1 MSEAK
6 QLYDDL
12 LSALS
17 PILPRTVYQDVRR
30 VRTLAWAITGLC
42 LSHSV
47 QLSAWAEVAQS
58 RTHNAAR
65 RVRRFSRWLH
75 HPAIVPAQWYRPVI
89 QAALSGWPVDQRLFI
104 ALDTT
109 ALTPFVLIR
118 ACLVYRGRAIPLAW
132 RAMRHRSTK
141 GSVLKPISL
150 CSIRFV
156 LSCPQDIGSHCWL
169 TAALC
174 MSDCSTTCEST
185 SGTVACACQ
194 ATPWSI
200 CRLSR
205 SLPSETCVPRHGE
218 SRFFQ
223 KVSILGA
230 AVGPVSLA
238 LACLLDQP
246 DDPWFVVS
254 DEPTDAKTLDEYG
267 LRFDIEETFRDEKSG
282 GYQLQTSRLAT
293 PDALERLVLI
303 LALTTLYLT
312 SLGTA
317 VVQADKWRWVDPHW
331 ERGLS
336 YLQLGWRWRRQQTQ
350 RGWQGFA
357 PFQLDPA
364 PDPLPLLAPRR
375 VGSRESNEGDLSA
388 AA

>member
-6 QLYDDL
+6 QLYDDIL
-12 LSALS
+12 FALS
-17 PILPRTVYQDVRR
+17 PILPRTIYQDVRR

-42 LSHSV
+42 LSQSV
-47 QLSAWAEVAQS
+47 HLSAWAEVAQS
-58 RTHNAAR
+58 RTQSAAR

-75 HPAIVPAQWYRPVI
+75 HPGIVPAQWYQPVI
-89 QAALSGWPVDQRLFI
+89 QAALSGWPVDQRLSV

-132 RAMRHRSTK
+132 RAMRHRSTQV
-141 GSVLKPISL
+141 SFEAYQPVLDQICAIMPTGHRITL
-150 CSIRFV
+150 LVDRGFV
-156 LSCPQDIGSHCWL
+156 H
-169 TAALC
+169 
-174 MSDCSTTCEST
+174 E
-185 SGTVACACQ
+185 
-194 ATPWSI
+194 
-200 CRLSR
+200 RLLHYLQEHR
-205 SLPSETCVPRHGE
+205 WHFRLRLPSDTLVHLPAQPVSAVRDLCPPAGE
-218 SRFFQ
+218 NRFFQ
-223 KVSILGA
+223 EVSILGT
-230 AVGPVSLA
+230 AVGPVHLA
-238 LACLLDQP
+238 LATLVDQQ
-246 DDPWFVVS
+246 DDPWFVAS

-282 GYQLQTSRLAT
+282 GYQLQASRLAT

-303 LALTTLYLT
+303 LAFTTLYLT

-331 ERGLS
+331 GRGLS
-336 YLQLGWRWRRQQTQ
+336 YFQLGWRWRRQQTQ
-350 RGWQGFA
+350 RGWPSFA
-357 PFQLDPA
+357 PFRLDPT

-375 VGSRESNEGDLSA
+375 LGSRESKEGDLLA

>member
-17 PILPRTVYQDVRR
+17 PLLPRMVYQDVRR

-42 LSHSV
+42 LLHSV
-47 QLSAWAEVAQS
+47 RLSAWAEVAQS
-58 RTHNAAR
+58 RTQNAAR

-89 QAALSGWPVDQRLFI
+89 QAALSGWPVDQRLSL

-118 ACLVYRGRAIPLAW
+118 ACLIYRGRAIPLAW
-132 RAMRHRSTK
+132 RVMHHRSTQV
-141 GSVLKPISL
+141 SFEAYQPVLDQVCAIMPAGHRITLLADRGFVHERLLHYLRKHQWHFRLRLPGDTLVHLGAQHISAVREL
-150 CSIRFV
+150 C
-156 LSCPQDIGSHCWL
+156 PP
-169 TAALC
+169 A
-174 MSDCSTTCEST
+174 
-185 SGTVACACQ
+185 
-194 ATPWSI
+194 
-200 CRLSR
+200 
-205 SLPSETCVPRHGE
+205 GE

-223 KVSILGA
+223 EVSILGA
-230 AVGPVSLA
+230 AVGPVHLA
-238 LACLLDQP
+238 LATLVDQP

-254 DEPTDAKTLDEYG
+254 DEPTDAKTLDEYS

-293 PDALERLVLI
+293 PDALERLLLI

-312 SLGTA
+312 SLGTG

-331 ERGLS
+331 GRGLS

-350 RGWQGFA
+350 RGWQAFA
-357 PFQLDPA
+357 PFRLDPA

-375 VGSRESNEGDLSA
+375 VGSRESNEGDLLA

>member
-17 PILPRTVYQDVRR
+17 PLLLRTVYQDVRR

-47 QLSAWAEVAQS
+47 QLSGWAEVAQS
-58 RTHNAAR
+58 RTQNAAR

-109 ALTPFVLIR
+109 ALMPFVLIR

-132 RAMRHRSTK
+132 RAMRHRSTQV
-141 GSVLKPISL
+141 SFDAYQPVLNQVCAIMPAGQVITLLADRGFVHERLFHYLQTHQWHLRLRLPADTLVHLPTQPVSAIRDL
-150 CSIRFV
+150 C
-156 LSCPQDIGSHCWL
+156 P
-169 TAALC
+169 
-174 MSDCSTTCEST
+174 
-185 SGTVACACQ
+185 
-194 ATPWSI
+194 P
-200 CRLSR
+200 
-205 SLPSETCVPRHGE
+205 PGE
-218 SRFFQ
+218 QRFFHE
-223 KVSILGA
+223 VSILGA
-230 AVGPVSLA
+230 AVGPVHLA
-238 LACLLDQP
+238 LAALIDQP

-254 DEPTDAKTLDEYG
+254 DEPTDAKTLDEYR

-303 LALTTLYLT
+303 LAVTTLYLT

-331 ERGLS
+331 GRGLS
-336 YLQLGWRWRRQQTQ
+336 YFQLGWRWRRQQTQ
-350 RGWQGFA
+350 RGWPAFA
-357 PFQLDPA
+357 PFWLDPA

-375 VGSRESNEGDLSA
+375 VGSRQSNQVNLLA

>member
-6 QLYDDL
+6 ELYDDI

-17 PILPRTVYQDVRR
+17 PLLPRTVYQDVRR

-47 QLSAWAEVAQS
+47 RLSGWAEVAQS
-58 RTHNAAR
+58 RTQDAAR

-75 HPAIVPAQWYRPVI
+75 HPAVVPAQWYRPVI
-89 QAALSGWPVDQRLFI
+89 QAALSGWPVDQRLFV
-104 ALDTT
+104 ALDTS

-132 RAMRHRSTK
+132 RVMRHRSTQVSFEAYQPVLDQVCAIMPAGQVMTLLADRGFQHEQLLDYLPKLQWHFRLRLK
-141 GSVLKPISL
+141 GSTLVHLPGQPISAVKEL
-150 CSIRFV
+150 C
-156 LSCPQDIGSHCWL
+156 PP
-169 TAALC
+169 A
-174 MSDCSTTCEST
+174 
-185 SGTVACACQ
+185 
-194 ATPWSI
+194 
-200 CRLSR
+200 
-205 SLPSETCVPRHGE
+205 GE

-223 KVSILGA
+223 QVSILGA

-238 LACLLDQP
+238 LTCLLEQP

-312 SLGTA
+312 GLGTA

-331 ERGLS
+331 GRGLS
-336 YLQLGWRWRRQQTQ
+336 YFQLGWRWRRQQTQ
-350 RGWQGFA
+350 RGWPAFA
-357 PFQLDPA
+357 PFWLDPA

-375 VGSRESNEGDLSA
+375 VGSRQSNEVDLLA
-388 AA
+388 TA

>member
-6 QLYDDL
+6 QRYDGIL
-12 LSALS
+12 AALS
-17 PILPRTVYQDVRR
+17 PLLPRTAYQDVRR
-30 VRTLAWAITGLC
+30 VPTLAWAITGLC
-42 LSHSV
+42 LLHSV
-47 QLSAWAEVAQS
+47 RLSAWAEVAQS
-58 RTHNAAR
+58 RSQNAAR

-75 HPAIVPAQWYRPVI
+75 HSAIVPAHWYRPVI
-89 QAALSGWPVDQRLFI
+89 QAALSGWPVDQRLSL

-132 RAMRHRSTK
+132 PVMRHRSTQV
-141 GSVLKPISL
+141 SFEAYQPVLDQVCAILPAGDRITLLADRGFVHERLLHYLYQHHWHFRLRLPANTLVHLGDQPVSAVRDL
-150 CSIRFV
+150 C
-156 LSCPQDIGSHCWL
+156 PP
-169 TAALC
+169 A
-174 MSDCSTTCEST
+174 
-185 SGTVACACQ
+185 
-194 ATPWSI
+194 
-200 CRLSR
+200 
-205 SLPSETCVPRHGE
+205 GE

-223 KVSILGA
+223 EAAVLGT

-238 LACLLDQP
+238 LTRLLEQP
-246 DDPWFVVS
+246 DDPWFIVS
-254 DEPTDAKTLDEYG
+254 DEQASARTLDEYG

-293 PDALERLVLI
+293 PDALERLLLI

-312 SLGTA
+312 SLGTE

-331 ERGLS
+331 GRGLS
-336 YLQLGWRWRRQQTQ
+336 YFQLGWRWRRQQTQ
-350 RGWQGFA
+350 RGWQAFA
-357 PFQLDPA
+357 PFRLDPA

-375 VGSRESNEGDLSA
+375 VGSRESSEGDLLA